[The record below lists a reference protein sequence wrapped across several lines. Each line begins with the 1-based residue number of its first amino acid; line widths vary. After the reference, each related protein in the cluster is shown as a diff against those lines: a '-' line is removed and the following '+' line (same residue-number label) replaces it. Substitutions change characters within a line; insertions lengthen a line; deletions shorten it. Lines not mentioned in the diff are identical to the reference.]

1 MVDAATTG
9 SARTGGLLYISRE
22 YLVRCCEVVSA
33 LLLVTLSA
41 LLFAGIAARYVFHY
55 PLTWSDDIVGFNFI
69 WLTMTGSVVAYHRSQ
84 HLRMNS
90 VVDQV
95 SPHWRHS
102 IQLATAIGEIVVFAA
117 LIEPG
122 LQHAIDG
129 FIIGS
134 PVLDIP
140 MFWRGLAVPA
150 GCGLL
155 LVLAL
160 LKLPSLPREGAI
172 VRAMLIVLGFAVLAA
187 LGGWLAPIIGK
198 FVLIIYFV
206 LILGGTILLGLPIAV
221 AFLLATIAFTGF
233 AGMSP
238 MTIVASRAE
247 AGLAGTLLLPIPGF
261 ILLGALMGIT
271 GMAKAMIDFLAA
283 MVGHLRGGLSY
294 VLILAMFLV
303 SGISGS
309 KSADMAAVAPP
320 LFPEMRKR
328 GVRLGEM
335 VALLTATGIQTET
348 IPPSLVLIA
357 IGSVT
362 TVSIQGLFTG
372 GLIPAVFLA
381 SVLIVVVY
389 LRNRGGGEGIA
400 PRVNWTRAGRLFVV
414 SLPAIVLPLL
424 IRTSVVEGVA
434 TATEVAT
441 IGVLYAVLLGFIVRI
456 ANTGLYLRD
465 LWRALVDSASLS
477 GAIMFVIG
485 GVTGMSFSLTQS
497 GFSRQLA
504 EWTTSVPGGAAGFMA
519 ISMVL
524 FILLGAVLEGLPAM
538 VLFAP
543 LMFPAAAA
551 LGISEIHFAIVT
563 VLCMGIGLF
572 TPPFGVGYFI
582 ACAISNVDPRE
593 GVRPLMIYL
602 AALLVG
608 IIIIALC
615 PIMTTILL

>member
-1 MVDAATTG
+1 MDAATDAR
-9 SARTGGLLYISRE
+9 ARTGGLLASLRAVV
-22 YLVRCCEVVSA
+22 VRCCEVVSA
-33 LLLVTLSA
+33 VLLITLSA
-41 LLFAGIAARYVFHY
+41 LLFAGIAARYVLHY
-55 PLTWSDDIVGFNFI
+55 PLTWSDDIIGFNFI
-69 WLTMTGSVVAYHRSQ
+69 WLTMIGSVVAYHRSQ
-84 HLRMNS
+84 HLRMSS
-90 VVDQV
+90 VVASA
-95 SPHWRHS
+95 SPHWQRALL
-102 IQLATAIGEIVVFAA
+102 LATAIGEIVVFAA
-117 LIEPG
+117 LIQPG

-140 MFWRGLAVPA
+140 MFWRGLAVPV
-150 GCGLL
+150 GSGLL
-155 LVLAL
+155 LIMAL
-160 LKLPSLPREGAI
+160 LKLPSLPRD
-172 VRAMLIVLGFAVLAA
+172 RAVGRAALIIIGFAVLAVI
-187 LGGWLAPIIGK
+187 GGWVAPIIGK
-198 FVLIIYFV
+198 FVLVIYFV
-206 LILGGTILLGLPIAV
+206 LILGGSILLGLPIGI
-221 AFLLATIAFTGF
+221 AFLLATLAFTAF

-247 AGLAGTLLLPIPGF
+247 AGLAGLLLLPIPGF

-283 MVGHLRGGLSY
+283 LVGHLRGGLSY

-328 GVRLGEM
+328 GVRVGEM

-372 GLIPAVFLA
+372 GLIPAIFMA
-381 SVLIVVVY
+381 SVLAVVVFV
-389 LRNRGGGEGIA
+389 RNRHSDAGIA
-400 PRVNWTRAGRLFVV
+400 PRVGWLQAARLCVV
-414 SLPAIVLPLL
+414 SLPAIALPLL

-441 IGVLYAVLLGFIVRI
+441 IGVVYAVLLGCVVRM
-456 ANTGLYLRD
+456 ANTALYVRD

-504 EWTTSVPGGAAGFMA
+504 EWSASVPGGAAGFMA
-519 ISMVL
+519 MSMVL
-524 FILLGAVLEGLPAM
+524 FIVLGAVLEGLPAM

-551 LGISEIHFAIVT
+551 LGISEVHYAIVI
-563 VLCMGIGLF
+563 VFCMGIGLF

-593 GVRPLMIYL
+593 GVRPLMVYL
-602 AALLVG
+602 AALLAGLIVV
-608 IIIIALC
+608 AMF

>member
-1 MVDAATTG
+1 MIEAATNDL
-9 SARTGGLLYISRE
+9 ARTGSWLFPLRE
-22 YLVRCCEVVSA
+22 RIVRCCEVVSA
-33 LLLVTLSA
+33 VLLMTLSA

-69 WLTMTGSVVAYHRSQ
+69 WLTMTGSVVAYDRSQ

-90 VVDQV
+90 IADAA
-95 SPHWRHS
+95 SPHWRRAM
-102 IQLATAIGEIVVFAA
+102 QLATGIGEVVVFAA
-117 LIEPG
+117 MIWPG

-129 FIIGS
+129 FIIGR

-140 MFWRGLAVPA
+140 MFWRGLAVPV
-150 GCGLL
+150 GSGLL
-155 LVLAL
+155 LVMAL
-160 LKLPSLPREGAI
+160 MKLPSLPREGA
-172 VRAMLIVLGFAVLAA
+172 VGRAALIVAGFVALAV

-206 LILGGTILLGLPIAV
+206 LILGGSILLGLPIGV
-221 AFLLATIAFTGF
+221 AFLLATIAFTEF

-247 AGLAGTLLLPIPGF
+247 AGLSGLLLLPIPGF

-328 GVRLGEM
+328 GVRVGEM

-348 IPPSLVLIA
+348 IAPSIVLIA

-372 GLIPAVFLA
+372 GLIPAVFMA
-381 SVLIVVVY
+381 TVLMAVVY
-389 LRNRGGGEGIA
+389 IRNRGNDAGVA
-400 PRVNWTRAGRLFVV
+400 PRIGWGQAARLFVV
-414 SLPAIVLPLL
+414 SLPAIALPLL
-424 IRTSVVEGVA
+424 IRASVVEGVA

-441 IGVLYAVLLGFIVRI
+441 IGVLYAVLLGFVVRD
-456 ANTGLYLRD
+456 TKLYVRD
-465 LWRALVDSASLS
+465 LWRALVDSASLA
-477 GAIMFVIG
+477 GAIMYVIG

-504 EWTTSVPGGAAGFMA
+504 EWSATVPGGAAGFMA
-519 ISMVL
+519 MSMVL
-524 FILLGAVLEGLPAM
+524 FIVLGAVLEGLPAM

-551 LGISEIHFAIVT
+551 LGISEVHYAIVT
-563 VLCMGIGLF
+563 VFCMGIGLF

-582 ACAISNVDPRE
+582 ACAIANVDPRE

-602 AALLVG
+602 LALLAG
-608 IIIIALC
+608 IVVVAMC
-615 PIMTTILL
+615 PFMTTMLL